1 VREEL
6 NQEIFKRAKEK
17 ERQIVEEKVLR
28 H

>member
-6 NQEIFKRAKEK
+6 NQEILKRAKEK

-28 H
+28 L